1 VQEENGMDDV
11 YKKLC
16 QTMAQRGGRYPGMD
30 IPEFYP
36 LVQELFS
43 PEEAAIAAV
52 MPAKPLPASAVAKET
67 NREEKEVKPIL
78 EGMADKGLCS
88 SFARDGMRYYVGAP
102 FVPGIF
108 EFQFMRGTRTDRDRR
123 LARVIRDYKEA
134 VDRPR
139 GSRTI
144 TFPSNRVIPV
154 GETIGPGSRVHT
166 YSQVTAYLER
176 YDPISVS
183 TCFCRHEGRLL
194 NEESACTMPD
204 EVCMQFGMGA
214 QYVIERGLGRKISKE
229 EAQEVLRKSAE
240 AGLVHAS
247 LNTQEID
254 FLCNCCSCHCM
265 ILKTVLLQP
274 KPGWVLYS
282 GYQPRVNADLCT
294 KCEACV
300 ERCPSKACWMGD
312 RTPQFDMDRCFGCGV
327 CATGCPTEAIV
338 LEEKTGLP
346 EPPRNRKALREAIET
361 KK

>member
-1 VQEENGMDDV
+1 MDQI
-11 YKKLC
+11 YKRLC

-30 IPEFYP
+30 IPEFYS

-43 PEEAAIAAV
+43 PEEAAIAAA
-52 MPAKPLPASAVAKET
+52 MPPKPVSVSVIAKEM
-67 NREEKEVKPIL
+67 NREEKEVEPLL

-88 SFARDGMRYYVGAP
+88 SFVQEGGRLYVGIP

-108 EFQFMRGTRTDRDRR
+108 EFQFMRGTRTDKDHH
-123 LARVIRDYKEA
+123 LARVIHDYKEA

-139 GSRTI
+139 ASRTI
-144 TFPSNRVIPV
+144 TFPANRVIPV
-154 GETIGPGSRVHT
+154 GETIGRGSRVHT
-166 YSQVTAYLER
+166 YSQVTSYLER

-183 TCFCRHEGRLL
+183 TCSCRHEGKLL
-194 NEESACTMPD
+194 NEKSACTMPD

-229 EAQEVLRKSAE
+229 EAKEVLRKAAE

-247 LNTQEID
+247 RNTQEID
-254 FLCNCCSCHCM
+254 FLCNCGSSHCM
-265 ILKTVLLQP
+265 ILKTALQQP

-282 GYQPRVNADLCT
+282 GFQPRVNPDLCT

-300 ERCPSKACWMGD
+300 ERCPSRACWMGD

-327 CATGCPTEAIV
+327 CATGCPSEAIT

-346 EPPRNRKALREAIET
+346 EPPRNRKALREAMET
-361 KK
+361 KKS

>member
-1 VQEENGMDDV
+1 MD
-11 YKKLC
+11 L
-16 QTMAQRGGRYPGMD
+16 
-30 IPEFYP
+30 PEFYP
-36 LVQELFS
+36 LVKELFS
-43 PEEAAIAAV
+43 PEEAAVASALPSKPAPAAAV
-52 MPAKPLPASAVAKET
+52 AREM
-67 NREEKEVKPIL
+67 NREEKEVGPLL
-78 EGMADKGLCS
+78 ERMADKGLCS
-88 SFARDGMRYYVGAP
+88 SFAQGGERLYVGIP

-108 EFQFMRGTRTDRDRR
+108 EFQFMRGGRTEKDRR
-123 LARVIRDYKEA
+123 LARLVYDYKGA
-134 VDRPR
+134 VDRSR
-139 GSRTI
+139 DSRTI
-144 TFPSNRVIPV
+144 TFPTNRVIPV

-204 EVCMQFGMGA
+204 GVCMQFGMGA

-300 ERCPSKACWMGD
+300 ERCPSQACWMGD

-346 EPPRNRKALREAIET
+346 EPPRNRKALREALET
-361 KK
+361 KKA